1 MATGGNLPAVQT
13 YVLLS
18 TLSATG
24 VETLKKNP
32 SRLQQVNAQI
42 EAMGARIVN
51 QWAVLGPYDFVTII
65 EAPDH
70 LTVAQIA
77 VELGSRG
84 STRIQSLPAIPISDF
99 LSALSESRGH

>member
-1 MATGGNLPAVQT
+1 MQT

-18 TLSATG
+18 TLSSTG

-51 QWAVLGPYDFVTII
+51 QWAVLGPYDFVTVID
-65 EAPDH
+65 APDN
-70 LTVAQIA
+70 AAISRIS
-77 VELGSRG
+77 VELGARG
-84 STRIQSLPAIPISDF
+84 SVQMMTMAALPLDEFIGR
-99 LSALSESRGH
+99 LEGGGGKSRQGKKRS

>member
-1 MATGGNLPAVQT
+1 MQT

-18 TLSATG
+18 TLSPSG

-42 EAMGARIVN
+42 ESMGARITS
-51 QWAVLGPYDFVTII
+51 QWAVLGPYDFVTIL

-70 LTVAQIA
+70 ITVARIA
-77 VELGSRG
+77 VEIGARG
-84 STRIQSLPAIPISDF
+84 STRIQSLPAIPIPDF
-99 LSALSESRGH
+99 LDAISRHSGR